1 MPSRTGTLTS
11 SPPSAQGQ
19 GLLPPAAPQ
28 LPEDGKVKNETL
40 GNLSHLPDAL
50 IDIIRRSLQGET
62 FVPAS
67 QAFEVVRSRAHGGCP
82 VAVSVF
88 EGNTSDSLTFLPAVQ
103 RVRERFGLTQVVMVG
118 DRGMVSQ
125 KAIDELRGQA
135 GVDWITAL
143 KSVSIRSL
151 VE

>member
-1 MPSRTGTLTS
+1 MPSR
-11 SPPSAQGQ
+11 Q
-19 GLLPPAAPQ
+19 
-28 LPEDGKVKNETL
+28 
-40 GNLSHLPDAL
+40 
-50 IDIIRRSLQGET
+50 
-62 FVPAS
+62 
-67 QAFEVVRSRAHGGCP
+67 
-82 VAVSVF
+82 VF

-103 RVRERFGLTQVVMVG
+103 HVRERFGLTQVVMVG

-151 VE
+151 VEQGHLQLGLFAQRTLAEITSVEEFRKELTANRAW